1 MATNTV
7 NGVLV
12 CSDGTNIPLKEE
24 LAEGTESDLKT
35 DTVYTVSAMNVG
47 VYAPGTTVVSALV
60 SCDNGVGFCY
70 ILSQGLVAAIIPW
83 SGKGAVSDGT
93 PALCQ
98 PYTLKAGHI
107 VRCMNNTAADREAA
121 IACYTASGVSRIF
134 KVTPTGG
141 ATNELVALQTGNSIG
156 DTLQGQRIVKW
167 FGTSVDG
174 NKIETQG
181 FYVVDALGNVVG
193 SCSATNPIVQ
203 QPLFSFAATN
213 IALNYKAQFLTNS

>member
-12 CSDGTNIPLKEE
+12 CSDGTNIPLKAE
-24 LAEGTESDLKT
+24 LAEGTESDLTT
-35 DTVYTVSAMNVG
+35 DTVYTVSAQNVG
-47 VYAPGTTVVSALV
+47 DYAPGKTVTSALV
-60 SCDNGVGFCY
+60 SCDNGVGYCY

-83 SGKGAVSDGT
+83 SVKGAVSDGP
-93 PALCQ
+93 PALCH
-98 PYTLKAGHI
+98 PYQLKAGDKI
-107 VRCMNNTAADREAA
+107 RCMNNSAADREAA
-121 IACYTASGVSRIF
+121 MACYTASGISRIF
-134 KVTPTGG
+134 VVTPTGG
-141 ATNELVALQTGNSIG
+141 ATNELVALQTSNSIG

-193 SCSATNPIVQ
+193 SCSATSPIVQ
-203 QPLFSFAATN
+203 QPAFSFASTPV
-213 IALNYKAQFLTNS
+213 ALNYKAQFLTNA

>member
-12 CSDGTNIPLKEE
+12 CSDGSNIPLKAE
-24 LAEGTESDLKT
+24 LAEGTESDLTT
-35 DTVYTVSAMNVG
+35 DTVYTVSAQTVG
-47 VYAPGTTVVSALV
+47 DYAPGKTVTSALV
-60 SCDNGVGFCY
+60 SCDNGVGYCY

-83 SGKGAVSDGT
+83 SVKGAVSDGT

-98 PYTLKAGHI
+98 PYQLKAGDKI
-107 VRCMNNTAADREAA
+107 RCMNNSAADREAA
-121 IACYTASGVSRIF
+121 MACYTASGISRIF
-134 KVTPTGG
+134 VVTPTGG
-141 ATNELVALQTGNSIG
+141 ATNELVDLQTSNSIG
-156 DTLQGQRIVKW
+156 DTLQGQRIVIW

-193 SCSATNPIVQ
+193 SCSATSPIVQ
-203 QPLFSFAATN
+203 QPLFSFASTPV
-213 IALNYKAQFLTNS
+213 ALNYKAQFLTNA